1 MCDPVWVCLSL
12 FSDFAPC
19 CLRSTYI
26 ARLDL
31 SKNYVFFYRLWSWHR
46 LSLYH
51 RNLGH
56 YRLLCAVCQDGK
68 YVQNAKISKN
78 LLVIIFLVLCTE
90 CQDGKDLGSFRK
102 THQSNLTFPIMRGGR
117 LKHLRKL
124 RGGPVTKNPL
134 CHCAT
139 LENSKLSVWF
149 PAPCQH
155 GLQLG
160 ELKSQWGGVMYN
172 FQICLIAGFGL
183 LSLAHMFDHMEKHR
197 CF

>member
-1 MCDPVWVCLSL
+1 MCDPVWVWLSL

-19 CLRSTYI
+19 CLGSTFI
-26 ARLDL
+26 AWVELDL

-56 YRLLCAVCQDGK
+56 CRLLCAVCQDGK

-90 CQDGKDLGSFRK
+90 CKDGKELGSFRK

-124 RGGPVTKNPL
+124 RGGPVTKKSHMSL
-134 CHCAT
+134 C
-139 LENSKLSVWF
+139 NFRKLQ
-149 PAPCQH
+149 A
-155 GLQLG
+155 L
-160 ELKSQWGGVMYN
+160 
-172 FQICLIAGFGL
+172 CLISCS
-183 LSLAHMFDHMEKHR
+183 LSAWSTAWWVEIAMR
-197 CF
+197 WSYV